1 MTFLHVVA
9 FVVGALTVLAVT
21 AHIVRTLVVP
31 RARPTMLTHVVD
43 AGVDGVYRLATKPLR
58 DYERKDQVLAGQGA
72 VVLLVQLLT
81 WLVAFELGYALVLWP
96 FVHGLPTALRETG
109 SSMFTLG
116 FASTNG
122 TAPTVV
128 DVLAAA
134 TGLVVVALQ
143 IAYLPT
149 LYGAF
154 NRRETEV
161 TLLTARAGT
170 PPWGPELLART
181 RYGVAVRSDDLPAF
195 YNRWE
200 RWAADVAES
209 HSNYPVLVRF
219 RSPQALSSWLV
230 GLLAVMDSAAMLLSL
245 CPSRDR
251 IEPRRALRMGF
262 TALRQ
267 IGVGL
272 GMASDPDPDPDA
284 DIQLSFEEFAAA
296 VELLRQVD
304 FPMERDA
311 AEAWPHFRGWRVNYE
326 TLAYALA
333 RHTDAVPAP
342 WSGPRRW
349 PAETIAV
356 RRPANRAPK
365 NAKPPFFP
373 TKSPAYLVKGPVY
386 EPKGPSYET
395 TGPGGLAPGSGGQ
408 EMGDPTPADFE
419 GDDAEGEQVD
429 DVAGDPGRGVP
440 ETELPA

>member
-1 MTFLHVVA
+1 VTFLHVVA
-9 FVVGALTVLAVT
+9 CLAGALVVLAVT

-31 RARPTMLTHVVD
+31 RARPTVLTHVVD
-43 AGVDGVYRLATKPLR
+43 AGVDGFYQLITKPLR
-58 DYERKDQVLAGQGA
+58 DYERKDHVLAGQGA
-72 VVLLVQLLT
+72 VVLLVQLVT
-81 WLVAFELGYALVLWP
+81 WLACFELGYSLVLWP
-96 FVHGLPTALRETG
+96 FVHGFPAALRETG

-116 FASTNG
+116 FASTAG
-122 TAPTVV
+122 SAPTVV
-128 DVLAAA
+128 DLLAAA

-170 PPWGPELLART
+170 PPWGPELLVRT

-230 GLLAVMDSAAMLLSL
+230 GLLAVMDSAAILLAL

-251 IEPRRALRMGF
+251 IEPRRAIRMGF
-262 TALRQ
+262 TALQQ
-267 IGVGL
+267 IAVGL
-272 GMASDPDPDPDA
+272 GMAAETDADPDA
-284 DIQLSFEEFAAA
+284 DIQLRFEEFAAA
-296 VELLRQVD
+296 VELLAAVD

-326 TLAYALA
+326 TLAYTLA

-349 PAETIAV
+349 PAETIPV
-356 RRPANRAPK
+356 HRPANRAPK
-365 NAKPPFFP
+365 DAKPPFFP
-373 TKSPAYLVKGPVY
+373 AGGSGTPAR
-386 EPKGPSYET
+386 S
-395 TGPGGLAPGSGGQ
+395 SGGQ
-408 EMGDPTPADFE
+408 EAGDPATADLE
-419 GDDAEGEQVD
+419 GDDGERQQVGDVPEG
-429 DVAGDPGRGVP
+429 AGGGVP
-440 ETELPA
+440 ERELPA